1 MKIQPEKALFSL
13 KVPIDLRLVHNP
25 EENLLESTE

>member
-13 KVPIDLRLVHNP
+13 KVSNDLRLVRNP
-25 EENLLESTE
+25 EDNLLESTE